1 MREKIEEAIEEFGEA
16 ELVAAAEEHN
26 CYFVAINGES
36 VEIVN
41 HPVPAAER
49 GIPFGSSRMIE
60 KSILIFVS
68 NSSKIDRY
76 PFPPKMR
83 FLVRRISGCQ

>member
-49 GIPFGSSRMIE
+49 GIPLR
-60 KSILIFVS
+60 FVT
-68 NSSKIDRY
+68 NDRKIDLDLCLE
-76 PFPPKMR
+76 FE
-83 FLVRRISGCQ
+83 QD